1 MMSGQSITDRITAA
15 QHSVTGSAVAKAVCK
30 ATTHEVM
37 GPKKKHLDYLIQCT
51 NEMNVNIPQLADT
64 LFERTANSS
73 WVVVFKA
80 LITTHHLMMYGNER
94 FIQYLASRNTLFN
107 LNNYLDKSAM
117 QGYDMSTFIRRYSR
131 YLNEKALSY
140 RLVAVDFTKM
150 KRGIDGVMRTM
161 NPEKLLKTLP
171 IIQNQLDALLDFDAN
186 PNELTNGVI
195 NAAFML
201 LFKDSIRLFA
211 AYNEGIINLLERYFD
226 MKKNQ
231 CKEGL
236 DIYKKFLARMTKLS
250 EFLKVAE
257 QVGIDQGDIPDLT
270 QAPSSLL
277 EALEQHL
284 ASVEGKKT
292 KEVSAASRASA
303 LSSAV
308 STLANTGMS
317 FSRMDEKEKQQALE
331 EEQVRLQALKEQRLR
346 EISVVS
352 NSTSTSA
359 SPSTLSGRS
368 VNTTVAVDLFA
379 APAPTTNS
387 MPNLSSELFD
397 LQPAFVPTVQ
407 STPAISTSASSAWGG
422 PFSSSNGCVGSPPH
436 LDIFDMKP
444 VEEAVKSATPFIN
457 SSFSSK
463 QRVELFSD
471 DFSGHK
477 PAYASVYHPV
487 TVDGFPLHSAS
498 PSTTS
503 STINVDFDA
512 VFGGKSTAPE
522 YRTASGFNFLDD
534 VLQPTVPPQSQRDT
548 VASQQSRKILAND
561 LDSSLANLVGNLGF
575 GGTPSKKSAMQWSQ
589 PPEKKLTGGTNWQA
603 KTSTSTT
610 WNPTPLPTIPHMVP
624 APITYPLTTPQVP
637 IYGMVT
643 PQVGT
648 TPLMAPQSMMYTQS
662 GLRPTNPFA
671 PVSETQEDVDSFMKQ
686 PGNETADVVL
696 KKLDEQYQKYKFL
709 ELNLAQK
716 KRRLKSQI
724 PEIKQTLEILKHMQ
738 KKKDSTHPMETRF
751 LLADNLYCKASVP
764 PTDKVCL
771 WLGANVMLEYD
782 IDEAQALLEKNLS
795 TATKNLDLLEEDLDF
810 LRDQFTTTEV
820 NMARVYN
827 WDVKRRNKQDPSKN
841 KA

>member
-1 MMSGQSITDRITAA
+1 MSGQSITDRIAAA
-15 QHSVTGSAVAKAVCK
+15 QHSVTGSAISKAVCK

-64 LFERTANSS
+64 LFERTVNSS

-117 QGYDMSTFIRRYSR
+117 QGYDMSTFIRRYSK

-161 NPEKLLKTLP
+161 NTEKLLKTLP

-211 AYNEGIINLLERYFD
+211 AYNEGIINLLEKYFD

-284 ASVEGKKT
+284 ASLEGKKT
-292 KEVSAASRASA
+292 KEVSAASRAST

-317 FSRMDEKEKQQALE
+317 FSKMDEKEKQQALE
-331 EEQVRLQALKEQRLR
+331 EEQARLQALKEQRLK

-359 SPSTLSGRS
+359 SPSTLSGKS
-368 VNTTVAVDLFA
+368 VNTTTAVDLFA
-379 APAPTTNS
+379 APAPTTSS
-387 MPNLSSELFD
+387 MPNLSSDLFD

-407 STPAISTSASSAWGG
+407 STPAIATSASSAWGG

-444 VEEAVKSATPFIN
+444 VEEAVKSTIPFV
-457 SSFSSK
+457 SSTFTSK
-463 QRVELFSD
+463 QTVEQFS
-471 DFSGHK
+471 
-477 PAYASVYHPV
+477 
-487 TVDGFPLHSAS
+487 GFPLHSA
-498 PSTTS
+498 PQSTTS
-503 STINVDFDA
+503 SIINVDFDA
-512 VFGGKSTAPE
+512 VFGGKSTANE
-522 YRTASGFNFLDD
+522 YRTTSVFILED
-534 VLQPTVPPQSQRDT
+534 VLQPTVPTQCQRA
-548 VASQQSRKILAND
+548 VLINQQSGKILAND

-575 GGTPSKKSAMQWSQ
+575 GGTPSKKSDMQWNQ
-589 PPEKKLTGGTNWQA
+589 PTEKKLTGGTNWQA

-610 WNPTPLPTIPHMVP
+610 WNHAPIPPAPHMVP
-624 APITYPLTTPQVP
+624 APMTYPVTTPQVP
-637 IYGMVT
+637 VYGMVP
-643 PQVGT
+643 PQIGAA
-648 TPLMAPQSMMYTQS
+648 PLMAPQPMIYTQP

-671 PVSETQEDVDSFMKQ
+671 PVPGTQEDVDSFMKQ

-696 KKLDEQYQKYKFL
+696 KKLDEQYQKYKFM

-724 PEIKQTLEILKHMQ
+724 PEIKQTLDILKYMQ
-738 KKKDSTHPMETRF
+738 KKK
-751 LLADNLYCKASVP
+751 
-764 PTDKVCL
+764 
-771 WLGANVMLEYD
+771 ANVMLEYD

-795 TATKNLDLLEEDLDF
+795 TATRNLESLEEDLDF

-820 NMARVYN
+820 RF
-827 WDVKRRNKQDPSKN
+827 DCKS
-841 KA
+841 

>member
-1 MMSGQSITDRITAA
+1 MSGQSITDRITAA

-51 NEMNVNIPQLADT
+51 NEMNVNIPQLADM

-161 NPEKLLKTLP
+161 NAEKLLKTLP

-331 EEQVRLQALKEQRLR
+331 EEQARLQALKEQRLR
-346 EISVVS
+346 EISVVP

-359 SPSTLSGRS
+359 SPSTLSGKS

-379 APAPTTNS
+379 VPAPTTNS
-387 MPNLSSELFD
+387 MPNLSSDLFD

-457 SSFSSK
+457 SAFSSK
-463 QRVELFSD
+463 QTVELFS
-471 DFSGHK
+471 
-477 PAYASVYHPV
+477 
-487 TVDGFPLHSAS
+487 GFPLHSA
-498 PSTTS
+498 PASTTT

-522 YRTASGFNFLDD
+522 YRTATFNFLDD
-534 VLQPTVPPQSQRDT
+534 VLQPTVPPQSQRAT
-548 VASQQSRKILAND
+548 LANQQSGKILAND

-575 GGTPSKKSAMQWSQ
+575 GGTPSKKSDMQWTQ
-589 PPEKKLTGGTNWQA
+589 PTEKKLTGGTNWQA

-610 WNPTPLPTIPHMVP
+610 WNPTPLPTIPHMVISVP
-624 APITYPLTTPQVP
+624 PQ
-637 IYGMVT
+637 IGAA
-643 PQVGT
+643 
-648 TPLMAPQSMMYTQS
+648 PLMAPQSMMYTQP

-671 PVSETQEDVDSFMKQ
+671 PVSETQVSCF
-686 PGNETADVVL
+686 
-696 KKLDEQYQKYKFL
+696 
-709 ELNLAQK
+709 
-716 KRRLKSQI
+716 
-724 PEIKQTLEILKHMQ
+724 
-738 KKKDSTHPMETRF
+738 
-751 LLADNLYCKASVP
+751 
-764 PTDKVCL
+764 
-771 WLGANVMLEYD
+771 
-782 IDEAQALLEKNLS
+782 
-795 TATKNLDLLEEDLDF
+795 
-810 LRDQFTTTEV
+810 
-820 NMARVYN
+820 
-827 WDVKRRNKQDPSKN
+827 
-841 KA
+841 

>member
-1 MMSGQSITDRITAA
+1 MSGQSITDRITAA

-331 EEQVRLQALKEQRLR
+331 EEQARLQALKEQRLR

-352 NSTSTSA
+352 NSTPTSA
-359 SPSTLSGRS
+359 SPSTLSGKS

-379 APAPTTNS
+379 VPAPTTNS
-387 MPNLSSELFD
+387 MPNLSSDLFD

-444 VEEAVKSATPFIN
+444 VEEAVKSTTPFI
-457 SSFSSK
+457 SSTFPSK
-463 QRVELFSD
+463 QTVELFSG
-471 DFSGHK
+471 FS
-477 PAYASVYHPV
+477 
-487 TVDGFPLHSAS
+487 LHSAP

-503 STINVDFDA
+503 STINADFDA

-522 YRTASGFNFLDD
+522 YRTTTAFNFLDD
-534 VLQPTVPPQSQRDT
+534 VLQPTVPPQSQRAT
-548 VASQQSRKILAND
+548 SANQQSGKILAND

-575 GGTPSKKSAMQWSQ
+575 GGTPSKKSDMQWTQ
-589 PPEKKLTGGTNWQA
+589 PTEKKLTGGTNWQA
-603 KTSTSTT
+603 KPSTSTT
-610 WNPTPLPTIPHMVP
+610 WNPTPLPTIPHMVISVP
-624 APITYPLTTPQVP
+624 PQ
-637 IYGMVT
+637 IGAA
-643 PQVGT
+643 
-648 TPLMAPQSMMYTQS
+648 PLMAPQSMMYTQP

-671 PVSETQEDVDSFMKQ
+671 PVSETQ
-686 PGNETADVVL
+686 
-696 KKLDEQYQKYKFL
+696 
-709 ELNLAQK
+709 
-716 KRRLKSQI
+716 
-724 PEIKQTLEILKHMQ
+724 
-738 KKKDSTHPMETRF
+738 
-751 LLADNLYCKASVP
+751 
-764 PTDKVCL
+764 
-771 WLGANVMLEYD
+771 
-782 IDEAQALLEKNLS
+782 
-795 TATKNLDLLEEDLDF
+795 
-810 LRDQFTTTEV
+810 
-820 NMARVYN
+820 
-827 WDVKRRNKQDPSKN
+827 VKCF
-841 KA
+841 

>member
-1 MMSGQSITDRITAA
+1 
-15 QHSVTGSAVAKAVCK
+15 
-30 ATTHEVM
+30 
-37 GPKKKHLDYLIQCT
+37 LIQCT

-150 KRGIDGVMRTM
+150 KRGLDGVMRTM
-161 NPEKLLKTLP
+161 NAEKLLKTLP

-211 AYNEGIINLLERYFD
+211 AYNEGIINLLEKYFD

-331 EEQVRLQALKEQRLR
+331 EEQARLQALKEQRLR

-359 SPSTLSGRS
+359 SPSTLSGKS

-379 APAPTTNS
+379 VPAPTTNS
-387 MPNLSSELFD
+387 MPNLSSDLFD

-407 STPAISTSASSAWGG
+407 STPAISTAASSAWGG

-444 VEEAVKSATPFIN
+444 VEEAVKSTTPFIN
-457 SSFSSK
+457 STFSSK
-463 QRVELFSD
+463 QTVELFS
-471 DFSGHK
+471 
-477 PAYASVYHPV
+477 
-487 TVDGFPLHSAS
+487 GFPLHSA
-498 PSTTS
+498 PPGTTS

-522 YRTASGFNFLDD
+522 YRTTSALNFLDD
-534 VLQPTVPPQSQRDT
+534 VLQPTVPPQSQRAT
-548 VASQQSRKILAND
+548 SANQQSGKILAND

-575 GGTPSKKSAMQWSQ
+575 GGTPSKKSDMQWTQ
-589 PPEKKLTGGTNWQA
+589 PTEKKLTGGTNWQA

-610 WNPTPLPTIPHMVP
+610 WNPTPLPTIPHMVISILLKSYFVLANVP
-624 APITYPLTTPQVP
+624 PQ
-637 IYGMVT
+637 IGAA
-643 PQVGT
+643 
-648 TPLMAPQSMMYTQS
+648 PLMAPQSMMYTQP

-671 PVSETQEDVDSFMKQ
+671 PVSETQ
-686 PGNETADVVL
+686 
-696 KKLDEQYQKYKFL
+696 
-709 ELNLAQK
+709 
-716 KRRLKSQI
+716 
-724 PEIKQTLEILKHMQ
+724 
-738 KKKDSTHPMETRF
+738 
-751 LLADNLYCKASVP
+751 
-764 PTDKVCL
+764 
-771 WLGANVMLEYD
+771 
-782 IDEAQALLEKNLS
+782 
-795 TATKNLDLLEEDLDF
+795 
-810 LRDQFTTTEV
+810 V
-820 NMARVYN
+820 N
-827 WDVKRRNKQDPSKN
+827 
-841 KA
+841 